1 VKSLKNKLKMLVFEF
16 RSQIK
21 AFVVD
26 LKDYFEREIM
36 QLQYFLREN
45 NGLEVL

>member
-1 VKSLKNKLKMLVFEF
+1 LKNKLKMLVFEF

-26 LKDYFEREIM
+26 LKDYLKRERM

-45 NGLEVL
+45 KGLNVL